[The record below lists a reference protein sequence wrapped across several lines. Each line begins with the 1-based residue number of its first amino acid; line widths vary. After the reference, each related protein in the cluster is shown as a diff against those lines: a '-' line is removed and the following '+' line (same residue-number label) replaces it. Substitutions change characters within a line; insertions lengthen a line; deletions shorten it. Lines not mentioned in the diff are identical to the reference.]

1 MKPTRKLLTC
11 ALLLVGLVLV
21 NYLASSLPV
30 RLDATAEHIYTL
42 SPGTRSLLAGIE
54 EPLTLDLYC
63 SKDATGQFIEYKN
76 YAERVQEMLRQ
87 YVRAAH
93 GKVTLHV
100 IDPEPDTPE
109 EERATAAGIEAQTPP
124 GGAEP
129 FYFGLVATQA
139 DQQKAL
145 PALAPQR
152 EQFLEYDLSELV
164 YSVQQLD
171 KKKLGLI
178 TSLPLQGTP
187 GNPMMGQQGQDGQY
201 VTTSWEDTFTI
212 VPVDPAATELPAGL
226 DALAVVHPENL
237 PPKLQFGIDQFLLSG
252 KPVFLA
258 VDPSSQ
264 YFKRQG
270 GGQMAMMQGPPP
282 NVASDLPVLLGGWGV
297 SYNPQKI
304 VGDNS
309 SALEAQGPNG
319 TSVHYPV
326 WLGLDRTD
334 FNAQSPTTAQ
344 LSTLWFVE
352 AGSVALKPGSG
363 LALTPLVETSAQAG
377 EIDAAALQFAQPDD
391 VARQIKPAGRK
402 TIAALVSGKFPTAFP
417 EGAPEGTPEPASPD
431 AAKTPPP
438 PAVASAKA
446 GRPPS
451 LKESKTTSTLL
462 IVADTDWLF
471 DDYSLRKFNYLGQSA
486 AEPLNDNLSFAA
498 NALDFLSGSQ
508 SLLSIRGKGT
518 SLRPFKVVRAMEAA
532 ASEKYREKL
541 TALEAE
547 LNQVQA
553 KLTELQG
560 KKTEGNRLVAT
571 PEMTKDIEDFQ
582 KQDAKLRGERRQ
594 IRLVLREGI
603 DALENRLLTLNL
615 LAAPLLIGVF
625 GVWFRRSRRK

>member
-1 MKPTRKLLTC
+1 MKPSRKILTC
-11 ALLLVGLVLV
+11 ALLFVGLVLV
-21 NYLASSLPV
+21 NYLASSLPW

-42 SPGTRSLLAGIE
+42 SPGTKSLLGGIE

-76 YAERVQEMLRQ
+76 YAERVKEMLRQ
-87 YVRAAH
+87 YARAAH
-93 GKVTLHV
+93 GKIVLNV

-109 EERATAAGIEAQTPP
+109 EERATTAGIEAQTPP
-124 GGAEP
+124 NGAEP

-139 DQQKAL
+139 DQQKAI

-164 YSVQQLD
+164 YGVQQID

-187 GNPMMGQQGQDGQY
+187 GNPMMGQPGQEGQY
-201 VTTSWEDTFTI
+201 VTTAWEDTFSI
-212 VPVDPAATELPAGL
+212 LPVDAAATELPANL
-226 DALAVVHPENL
+226 DALAVIHPENL
-237 PPKLQFGIDQFLLSG
+237 APRLQFAIDQFLLSG
-252 KPVFLA
+252 KPVFVA

-282 NVASDLPVLLGGWGV
+282 NVASDLPVLFGGWGV
-297 SYNPQKI
+297 SYNPLKV

-309 SALEAQGPNG
+309 SALEAQGQG
-319 TSVHYPV
+319 GAAVRYPV
-326 WLGLDRTD
+326 WLGLDKDD
-334 FNAQSPTTAQ
+334 FNAQSPPTAQ
-344 LSTLWFVE
+344 LNTLWFVE
-352 AGSVALKPGSG
+352 AGSLALKPGSP
-363 LALTPLVETSAQAG
+363 LTFTPLVQTTAQGG
-377 EIDAAALQFAQPDD
+377 ELDAAALQFAQPDD
-391 VARQIKPAGRK
+391 IARQIKPSGAK
-402 TIAALVSGKFPTAFP
+402 TIAALVTGKFSTAFP
-417 EGAPEGTPEPASPD
+417 GGAPKDAPPADGAKPAAPAPAASP
-431 AAKTPPP
+431 ALA
-438 PAVASAKA
+438 
-446 GRPPS
+446 
-451 LKESKTTSTLL
+451 ESKTSSTLL
-462 IVADTDWLF
+462 VVADTDWLF
-471 DDYSLRKFNYLGQSA
+471 DDYSLRKFNYLGQTA
-486 AEPLNDNLSFAA
+486 AEPLNDNLSFAS

-518 SLRPFKVVRAMEAA
+518 SLRPFKVVRAMEAEA
-532 ASEKYREKL
+532 GAKYREKL

-547 LNQVQA
+547 LTQVQA

-560 KKTEGNRLVAT
+560 KKTKGNQLVAT

-603 DALENRLLTLNL
+603 DRLENRLLALNL
-615 LAAPLLIGVF
+615 LVAPLLVCGF
-625 GVWFRRSRRK
+625 GLFYRSRRK